1 MTTVRIKTESE
12 TILMFLIFKMNSH
25 TKNAEEHGVKLV
37 IFLILLLEF
46 CGYKGAYQIL

>member
-1 MTTVRIKTESE
+1 
-12 TILMFLIFKMNSH
+12 MFLTFKMNSH

-37 IFLILLLEF
+37 IFLILF